1 VGATFWSAIFC
12 SALCKALQQEES
24 GWLSGDGCTK
34 SEKLAA
40 KCVLLVGF
48 GVFTNGIGMVI
59 IFSAD

>member
-1 VGATFWSAIFC
+1 
-12 SALCKALQQEES
+12 LQQGES

-48 GVFTNGIGMVI
+48 EVFTNGIGMVI